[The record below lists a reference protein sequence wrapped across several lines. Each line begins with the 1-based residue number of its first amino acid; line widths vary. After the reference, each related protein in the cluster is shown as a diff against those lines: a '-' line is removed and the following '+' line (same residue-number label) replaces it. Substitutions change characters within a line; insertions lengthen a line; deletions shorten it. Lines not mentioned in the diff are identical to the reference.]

1 MKPPSENRVQ
11 SDGRGLPGDHPA
23 RTGLRGLL
31 HYKEQRME
39 RQWTTRGVI
48 EAVFWSALLLAWLV
62 FF

>member
-1 MKPPSENRVQ
+1 MKYEN
-11 SDGRGLPGDHPA
+11 
-23 RTGLRGLL
+23 
-31 HYKEQRME
+31 E